1 MLSVISV
8 LHGARSGIWM
18 ESQSLTL
25 SRVTDSAQ
33 GGSNF

>member
-1 MLSVISV
+1 MLSVIS
-8 LHGARSGIWM
+8 GARCGIWM

-25 SRVTDSAQ
+25 SRVTESAQ